1 MKVLFITDHGMMGAG
16 TRSRIL
22 SFLPYLRREG
32 IQATVRPFFS
42 DRLHSVLHGKGS
54 HLTRACLAAIATAK
68 RVFDVLSARRFDV
81 VFVHREAFPFGPPL
95 LEWVLAKWGGPLVVD
110 FDDALYSMYPYSNQT
125 TTPSLY
131 KLKRTGTHFG
141 QLLAM
146 SDQVIAGNRILAAY
160 AKSFNAN
167 VSIIPTVVDTNR
179 YGPKQR
185 SVVSSPVVVGWMGS
199 HSTIPYVCLISEVL
213 CELQQL
219 HKHKVRFVIC
229 GDAEFQPICPNMIVK
244 PFDLEAEVTE
254 LQSYDIGIMP
264 LDDNEWTRGK
274 CAYKALLYMGV
285 GIPAV
290 SSDVG
295 IVSDI
300 IDHGNNGFIARS
312 HSEWI
317 QILSRLIDDMDK
329 RLSVG
334 AEARCFIEDHYSV
347 EKWAPLLVEVL
358 ENAFRR
364 CE

>member
-1 MKVLFITDHGMMGAG
+1 
-16 TRSRIL
+16 
-22 SFLPYLRREG
+22 
-32 IQATVRPFFS
+32 
-42 DRLHSVLHGKGS
+42 
-54 HLTRACLAAIATAK
+54 
-68 RVFDVLSARRFDV
+68 
-81 VFVHREAFPFGPPL
+81 
-95 LEWVLAKWGGPLVVD
+95 
-110 FDDALYSMYPYSNQT
+110 
-125 TTPSLY
+125 
-131 KLKRTGTHFG
+131 
-141 QLLAM
+141 
-146 SDQVIAGNRILAAY
+146 
-160 AKSFNAN
+160 
-167 VSIIPTVVDTNR
+167 
-179 YGPKQR
+179 
-185 SVVSSPVVVGWMGS
+185 
-199 HSTIPYVCLISEVL
+199 
-213 CELQQL
+213 
-219 HKHKVRFVIC
+219 
-229 GDAEFQPICPNMIVK
+229 MIVK